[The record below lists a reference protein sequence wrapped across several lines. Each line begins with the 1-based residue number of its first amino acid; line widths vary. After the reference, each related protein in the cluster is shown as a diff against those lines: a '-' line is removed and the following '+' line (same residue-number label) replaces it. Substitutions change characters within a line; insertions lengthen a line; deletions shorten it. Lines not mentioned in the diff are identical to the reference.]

1 MIDRAALEL
10 AEKLSPE
17 QMFEK
22 LMQVMVNVVL
32 LYPGCDVDFIK
43 ILRSL
48 RVTRAKGRVA
58 CSGISYSVSN
68 RLRQRASSLDPIDCC
83 VLGVRTLSVNIH
95 GPKVLDRVMYQA

>member
-1 MIDRAALEL
+1 
-10 AEKLSPE
+10 
-17 QMFEK
+17 
-22 LMQVMVNVVL
+22 MQVMVNVVL
-32 LYPGCDVDFIK
+32 LYPGCNVDFIK

>member
-1 MIDRAALEL
+1 LIDRAALEL